1 MYYNEKVMS
10 YKVLFKG
17 SEILEEMNKRKQRV
31 LKDRMEKLFQDK
43 DVFYKKSYRW
53 DMR

>member
-1 MYYNEKVMS
+1 MS

-17 SEILEEMNKRKQRV
+17 REILEETNKRKQRV
-31 LKDRMEKLFQDK
+31 LKDRMEKLFPDK
-43 DVFYKKSYRW
+43 DVFYKNSYRW